1 MHTVGHPLTV
11 AFGFEPPDHEPEIEH
26 PTSASPLVLAA
37 SAAYDA
43 VMAAGLRAALD
54 AHQGDRCA
62 AAESVHM
69 LPRVFARAC
78 KRYGIATTPGKA
90 GRKPRAR

>member
-1 MHTVGHPLTV
+1 MVGHPLLV
-11 AFGFEPPDHEPEIEH
+11 AFGFEPPDNPRDT
-26 PTSASPLVLAA
+26 PTSVSPLVAAA

-43 VMAAGLRAALD
+43 VMSAGLRAALA

-78 KRYGIATTPGKA
+78 KRYGIETVPGKA
-90 GRKPRAR
+90 GRPARL

>member
-1 MHTVGHPLTV
+1 MTL
-11 AFGFEPPDHEPEIEH
+11 

-37 SAAYDA
+37 AAAYDA
-43 VMAAGLRAALD
+43 VMSAGLRAALD

-78 KRYGIATTPGKA
+78 KRYGIETTPGKA
-90 GRKPRAR
+90 GRKPRAP